1 MQIYLDALTDV
12 GRAIPKAE
20 TVLDLIKNG
29 ITEYIQNISSK
40 SQEEKSAPPKDPT
53 EGINDNDIAQKIKNY
68 ERVIK
73 ELKKSVSCYKTE
85 IDTIKKSD

>member
-1 MQIYLDALTDV
+1 MSGV

-29 ITEYIQNISSK
+29 ITEYISNISK
-40 SQEEKSAPPKDPT
+40 SHEDKGAAPRDPT
-53 EGINDNDIAQKIKNY
+53 KVINDNEIAQKIKNY

>member
-1 MQIYLDALTDV
+1 M
-12 GRAIPKAE
+12 
-20 TVLDLIKNG
+20 
-29 ITEYIQNISSK
+29 SK
-40 SQEEKSAPPKDPT
+40 SHEEKSAPPRDPT
-53 EGINDNDIAQKIKNY
+53 EGINDDEIAQKIKNY